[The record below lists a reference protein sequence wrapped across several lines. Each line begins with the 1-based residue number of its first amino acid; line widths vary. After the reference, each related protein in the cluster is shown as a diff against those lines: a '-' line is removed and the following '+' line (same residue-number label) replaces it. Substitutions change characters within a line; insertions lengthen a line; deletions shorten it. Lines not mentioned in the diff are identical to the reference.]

1 MADPTRALA
10 LLDDLCAS
18 ERAGAAA
25 LAAWLA
31 RCREPA
37 LRGGLRVVLARDA
50 SHAVLA
56 EQRLRALGGVPRA
69 EASPSVH
76 RLCGV
81 VGAADVS
88 DRAKLAV
95 LMSRFPRG
103 AQDPGLD
110 ALAQLDGD
118 RETRALIETIGADDQ
133 TSLSWLR
140 AIANEP
146 PAPVAARPTPPA
158 PLLAFLDALRAAEAA
173 SAEVLDAWIAV
184 CRLDGLRGG
193 LRTIAAREATHARLL
208 AESLTSF
215 GAVSRAAVP
224 DRVRAAALECFGDAE
239 TSDESKLGVFLER
252 YARDGAVTEPI
263 EAAMDEVPNDV
274 ETREFLRLIAAGETG
289 TVAWLRAYERSMSP
303 GVVSLPGG

>member
-25 LAAWLA
+25 LTAWLA

-50 SHAVLA
+50 SHAMLA

-103 AQDPGLD
+103 AQDPVLD
-110 ALAQLDGD
+110 ALAQLGGD

-133 TSLSWLR
+133 ASLSWLR
-140 AIANEP
+140 AIANDP
-146 PAPVAARPTPPA
+146 PAPAAARPTPPA
-158 PLLAFLDALRAAEAA
+158 SLLAFLDALCAAEAA

-193 LRTIAAREATHARLL
+193 LRTIAAREATNARLL
-208 AESLTSF
+208 AESLVSF
-215 GAVSRAAVP
+215 GAGSRAAVP

-239 TSDESKLGVFLER
+239 TSDERKLAIFLER
-252 YARDGAVTEPI
+252 YARDGVVTEPI
-263 EAAMDEVPNDV
+263 EAAMEEVPDDA

-303 GVVSLPGG
+303 GVVSLPGI